1 MTINQVLNEIRLIDE
16 IIAFAN
22 FLKIIYSYRHTVIH
36 HIRLHPTTSFFIF

>member
-1 MTINQVLNEIRLIDE
+1 MTINQVLNKIRLVDE

-36 HIRLHPTTSFFIF
+36 HIRLHSAPSFLIF